1 MERTIHNPWTW
12 QDELGFVQAN
22 EVTGVTRTLYC
33 SGQTAVDDDGRPTGG
48 DMGAQMDQ
56 ALDNLETV
64 LASAGLSLSD
74 IVKMTAFVTSVE
86 DYFEHMEQF
95 NERLAAADCRFA
107 GSLVQV
113 NGLAMPELSIELE
126 ATAVA

>member
-1 MERTIHNPWTW
+1 MDRKIHNPWTW

-22 EVTGVTRTLYC
+22 EVAAATRTVYC

-48 DMGAQMDQ
+48 DMGAQMEK

-64 LASAGLSLSD
+64 LAQAGLTLAD
-74 IVKMTAFVTSVE
+74 VMRMNAYVTDVQA
-86 DYFEHMEQF
+86 YFEHMGPF
-95 NERLAAADCRFA
+95 NKRLAAAECRFA

-113 NGLAMPELSIELE
+113 SGLALPELVIELE